1 MSMRT
6 LSTKIIVVLVLLV
19 AMGTT
24 AAWAGDKE
32 KGADILSGTGTINHI
47 DLEGGFYGLIA
58 DGGQKYLPK
67 DLAREFKVDGL
78 RVRYQVKILT
88 GVATIYMW
96 GTPVEVLSIE
106 KL

>member
-6 LSTKIIVVLVLLV
+6 LSVQIIVSFFLLLSLG
-19 AMGTT
+19 AP
-24 AAWAGDKE
+24 AAWAGDKQ
-32 KGADILSGTGTINHI
+32 GADILSGTGTINYI
-47 DLEGGFYGLIA
+47 NLEGGFYGLTA
-58 DGGQKYLPK
+58 DDGQRYLPK

-78 RVRYQVKILT
+78 RVRFQVKILT
-88 GVATIYMW
+88 GVITIYMW